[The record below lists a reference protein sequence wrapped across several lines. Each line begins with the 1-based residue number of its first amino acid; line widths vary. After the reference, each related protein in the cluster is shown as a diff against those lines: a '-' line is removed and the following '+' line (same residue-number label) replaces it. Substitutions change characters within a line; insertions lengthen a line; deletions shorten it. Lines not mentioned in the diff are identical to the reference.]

1 MTTLAIYLVGLLISM
16 LAVIYIK
23 NLALKNAL
31 IVGAYVIAVCSF
43 TVEVYKT
50 RICEAEES

>member
-43 TVEVYKT
+43 TFEVYKT
-50 RICEAEES
+50 RICEPEEG